1 MGYDLCSKQKDFEE
15 LLFSSIKS
23 GQILKLSRRD
33 WNARELKQDVVLPL
47 LLVMHEGF
55 SWLLFCLKFSVFSN
69 DLKSISMN
77 LNQFELIPFNDIT
90 AINQFKNEQAKSVC
104 IKNKITFTGNT
115 AADSTSEPRNFGY
128 SEKKGVALNFT
139 LQFPDLP
146 DKEPYEVM
154 IHFEINDSFE
164 YVVTE
169 NLLDG
174 VYHES
179 ENPWR
184 KPIEDIPIAKELSDE
199 LLI

>member
-1 MGYDLCSKQKDFEE
+1 
-15 LLFSSIKS
+15 
-23 GQILKLSRRD
+23 
-33 WNARELKQDVVLPL
+33 
-47 LLVMHEGF
+47 MHEGF
-55 SWLLFCLKFSVFSN
+55 SWLLFCLKFSAFSN
-69 DLKSISMN
+69 DLQSISMN

-90 AINQFKNEQAKSVC
+90 AINQFKNEHAKTVF
-104 IKNKITFTGNT
+104 IKNVLTFPGNT
-115 AADSTSEPRNFGY
+115 AADSTSEPGNLGF

-164 YVVTE
+164 YVVAE

-174 VYHES
+174 AYHES

-184 KPIEDIPIAKELSDE
+184 RPLGDRSVPIELSE
-199 LLI
+199 KLLI

>member
-1 MGYDLCSKQKDFEE
+1 M
-15 LLFSSIKS
+15 
-23 GQILKLSRRD
+23 
-33 WNARELKQDVVLPL
+33 A
-47 LLVMHEGF
+47 
-55 SWLLFCLKFSVFSN
+55 LFCLKFSVFSN

-90 AINQFKNEQAKSVC
+90 AINQFKNEQAKTVC
-104 IKNKITFTGNT
+104 IKNKITFPGNT
-115 AADSTSEPRNFGY
+115 AAYSTSEPRNFGY

-174 VYHES
+174 AYHES
-179 ENPWR
+179 EKPWR